1 MIFLNLYQGD
11 NVVSVITPEGVY
23 AVNKGFSTEASVSG
37 MANSIKR
44 NDHTPG
50 EAAYAGEFVRG
61 LTDAE
66 RQFFK
71 AAGVIEAFDR
81 IAAEKKRGKRR

>member
-11 NVVSVITPEGVY
+11 KVVNVITPKGVY
-23 AVNKGFSTEASVSG
+23 AANRGFSTDASVSG
-37 MANSIKR
+37 MANRVRQK
-44 NDHTPG
+44 DHAPG

-71 AAGVIEAFDR
+71 TAGVIEAFDR
-81 IAAEKKRGKRR
+81 IAAEKKRRKRG